1 MVKIQRNFKLSPARI
16 FLSYAREDR
25 NKILSVY
32 KKLKIEKLDPWLDV
46 KDLVPGQEW
55 ERVLLSAIRE
65 ARLVLV
71 FLSPNSVTKRG
82 YVQKEISRALDIA
95 EEVPEGESFIIPVR
109 IENCAIPERLKKWQ
123 CVDLFESGGLIKLL
137 SGIKT
142 HIQSQSSGNTE
153 KIKYNEGKKGKNL
166 DKLLARKFSATGKL
180 YYGQVLNGKSAIS
193 NMHILEFRK
202 LDVPVF
208 IFLSM
213 IKDVRNIKAL
223 TESMIERVVPTF
235 EEYHTKQFLLKS
247 IEKHPSKDNVRI
259 LKSHGGII
267 CGIDFDYL
275 KYIQGRYPEAKIYIC
290 GALKPIVVEKSKHVV
305 CIIMPMRLEDKKK
318 KKPNKSANNFIS

>member
-25 NKILSVY
+25 NKILFVY

-109 IENCAIPERLKKWQ
+109 IENCVIPERLKKWQ
-123 CVDLFESGGLIKLL
+123 CVDLFESGGLSKLL
-137 SGIKT
+137 YGIKT
-142 HIQSQSSGNTE
+142 HIKSKSSEDT
-153 KIKYNEGKKGKNL
+153 KKLKYNTGKKEKNL
-166 DKLLARKFSATGKL
+166 DKLLAKKFSATGKL
-180 YYGQVLNGKSAIS
+180 YYGQEFNGKSAIS
-193 NMHILEFRK
+193 NMHMLEFRK
-202 LDVPVF
+202 LDIPVF
-208 IFLSM
+208 VFLSM
-213 IKDVRNIKAL
+213 IKDVRNIHIL
-223 TESMIERVVPTF
+223 TKSMIERVVPTF
-235 EEYHTKQFLLKS
+235 EEYHSKRFLLKS
-247 IEKHPSKDNVRI
+247 IEKHPNKGNVRV

-267 CGIDFDYL
+267 CGIDYDYL
-275 KYIQGRYPEAKIYIC
+275 MYIQGRYLDAKIYIC
-290 GALKPIVVEKSKHVV
+290 GVEKPIVVEKSKQVV
-305 CIIMPMRLEDKKK
+305 CIIMPMLLEDKKK
-318 KKPNKSANNFIS
+318 NKAKPNHK